1 MKPLRNEEEIVK
13 GGAEGGRSQQ
23 GYLIGLAPPDI
34 LNATD
39 TSFHPIAWAST
50 VIKRVCRASLH
61 AETMALTKAVE
72 SGTRLRAA
80 IVDMKGKLNLKNWEQ
95 SASSQMGHVWLT
107 DCDSLYEHLVSPK
120 FNTIDNK
127 RLGIDLMALR
137 QLVWER
143 NGERTEFVDSGSGDY
158 PRWIDTST
166 MLADPLTKA
175 MDTSL
180 LDDCMNTGKISFK
193 PTEEA
198 MIKKAMN
205 KEWRKKA
212 KEQAQAEKAE
222 REVAMLGG

>member
-1 MKPLRNEEEIVK
+1 M
-13 GGAEGGRSQQ
+13 
-23 GYLIGLAPPDI
+23 
-34 LNATD
+34 
-39 TSFHPIAWAST
+39 
-50 VIKRVCRASLH
+50 
-61 AETMALTKAVE
+61 
-72 SGTRLRAA
+72 
-80 IVDMKGKLNLKNWEQ
+80 KNWED

-143 NGERTEFVDSGSGDY
+143 NGERTEFVESSSGDY

-180 LDDCMNTGKISFK
+180 LDECMRTGNVSFK

-212 KEQAQAEKAE
+212 KEQAQAEKAAKE
-222 REVAMLGG
+222 TAMMGG